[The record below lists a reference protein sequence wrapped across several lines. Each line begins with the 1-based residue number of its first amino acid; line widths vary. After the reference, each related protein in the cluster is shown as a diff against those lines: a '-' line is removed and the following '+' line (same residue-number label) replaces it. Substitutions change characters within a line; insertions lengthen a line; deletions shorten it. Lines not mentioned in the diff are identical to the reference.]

1 MAGALAPDVEG
12 ILCADLDLGMISPA
26 KAAAD
31 PSGHHP
37 RPDVT
42 RLLLTR
48 TPGDRVVPFA
58 APGVEIDG
66 DVGPVAPTRAQA
78 SS

>member
-31 PSGHHP
+31 AG
-37 RPDVT
+37 
-42 RLLLTR
+42 
-48 TPGDRVVPFA
+48 A
-58 APGVEIDG
+58 GVELI
-66 DVGPVAPTRAQA
+66 VGRRAGRPRGRRRA
-78 SS
+78 ERALGE